1 MYKKNNHFM
10 NYKQKYIKNK
20 NKYLNLKKQNRGA
33 YVQFLEDKLSILING
48 RLFPDEIPPDVKIKQ
63 EYNKNYFNEIL
74 TNILYNFII

>member
-1 MYKKNNHFM
+1 M